1 MRGVSEEHPAPF
13 PWWRGENR
21 IMKKNGAGRNEPGR
35 DGLWP
40 VLASARIQKK
50 KSDGTEAVPIL
61 KQGRPILSCSGQ
73 DTVGSSWPM
82 IEEGGSVERQNTAS
96 ESLATPLFSLKAAVR
111 GLVSVH

>member
-1 MRGVSEEHPAPF
+1 
-13 PWWRGENR
+13 
-21 IMKKNGAGRNEPGR
+21 MKKMGR
-35 DGLWP
+35 DVTNQGGTGSGP
-40 VLASARIQKK
+40 SDFFLASARIQKK

-82 IEEGGSVERQNTAS
+82 IEEGGSVERQNTTS